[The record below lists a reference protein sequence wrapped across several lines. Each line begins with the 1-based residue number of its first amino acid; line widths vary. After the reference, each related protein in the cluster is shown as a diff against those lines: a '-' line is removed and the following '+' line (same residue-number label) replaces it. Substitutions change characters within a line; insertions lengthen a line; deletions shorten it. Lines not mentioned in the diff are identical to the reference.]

1 VIVTSL
7 TAMGTQLKTFFT
19 SVVTGLG

>member
-7 TAMGTQLKTFFT
+7 TAMGNQLKTFFT